1 MKGMKVRKFEELI
14 VWQKSVDIAVGLYQH
29 FEGHPDYGFTNQI
42 KRASISISNNIA
54 EGFERNSNKDF
65 NRFLYF
71 AKGSSSEV
79 KSMLILGNRLGYFSE
94 EEMKIYYN
102 QIDLIGKMLYRL
114 SASLPT

>member
-1 MKGMKVRKFEELI
+1 MKVRKFEELI
-14 VWQKSVDIAVGLYQH
+14 VWQKSIEIAVQLYKH
-29 FEGHPDYGFTNQI
+29 FDKHPDFGFTNQL

-65 NRFLYF
+65 NRFLNI
-71 AKGSSSEV
+71 AKGSASEV
-79 KSMLILGNRLGYFSE
+79 KSMLILGNRLDYFSDDE
-94 EEMKIYYN
+94 LKTYYN

>member
-1 MKGMKVRKFEELI
+1 MKVRKFEELI
-14 VWQKSVDIAVGLYQH
+14 VWQKSIEIAVQLYKH
-29 FEGHPDYGFTNQI
+29 FDRHPDFGFTNQI

-79 KSMLILGNRLGYFSE
+79 KSMLILGNRLGYFSD
-94 EEMKIYYN
+94 EEMKYYFY
-102 QIDLIGKMLYRL
+102 QIDEIGKMLYKL
-114 SASLPT
+114 SISLPI